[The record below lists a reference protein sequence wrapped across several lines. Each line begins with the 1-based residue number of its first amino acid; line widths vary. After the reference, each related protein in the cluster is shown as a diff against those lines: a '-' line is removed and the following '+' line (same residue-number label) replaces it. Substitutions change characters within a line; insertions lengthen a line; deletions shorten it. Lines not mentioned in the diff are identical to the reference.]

1 MNIVLTEYLQKKDY
15 FVHKKVTL
23 ESLCTSF
30 EKYVNPNDETGRR
43 YEVKTCVNNDEEMIM
58 FLYDY
63 TMNRYPNTF
72 NHIATILCPGM
83 ESVFGPVFMTK
94 IKKTMNN
101 GKECLH
107 HEDITMSDIATLWFS
122 TKQITYWNYEP
133 TIGWSLKNM
142 FNNNIGLDVSNYV
155 FTHVNEN
162 IIFFKLHQNTT
173 LEDSLSNSFGT
184 SGSLMNVL
192 KKTIQM
198 N

>member
-1 MNIVLTEYLQKKDY
+1 
-15 FVHKKVTL
+15 
-23 ESLCTSF
+23 
-30 EKYVNPNDETGRR
+30 
-43 YEVKTCVNNDEEMIM
+43 
-58 FLYDY
+58 
-63 TMNRYPNTF
+63 
-72 NHIATILCPGM
+72 
-83 ESVFGPVFMTK
+83 MTK

-192 KKTIQM
+192 KKNDTDELNKYFI
-198 N
+198 NIKVCKF